1 MISILD
7 GGSKYC
13 FYWRGE
19 KPPPAEPEGHGEAR
33 SFLMQFSTESQ
44 ARFFLQNFQQSWDFR
59 RLTASDPLAD
69 PVRWSPDQVLSY
81 LARQMSTGRL
91 LVERRWRQFS
101 SMPPTPV
108 SRVIVPRKANT
119 PDKPPPVEPPT
130 FPLQNDSGS
139 QAETLASAAENG
151 SPFCEECERAAREQ
165 AAATSMLASPSPQPP
180 VPAPAETSFP
190 ANHNA
195 AAQART
201 LTDASAAGVPFCEEC
216 EQARQQQAA

>member
-7 GGSKYC
+7 GASKYC

-19 KPPPAEPEGHGEAR
+19 KPPPAEPDGHGEPC
-33 SFLMQFSTESQ
+33 SFLMPFSTESQ
-44 ARFFLQNFQQSWDFR
+44 ARFFLQKFQQSWDFR
-59 RLTASDPLAD
+59 RLTTSDPLAD

-81 LARQMSTGRL
+81 LARQMATGRL

-101 SMPPTPV
+101 STPPTPV

-130 FPLQNDSGS
+130 FPPQNDSGS
-139 QAETLASAAENG
+139 QAESLASAAASG

-165 AAATSMLASPSPQPP
+165 AAASSTPTSLAP
-180 VPAPAETSFP
+180 VPPPAENSFP

-201 LTDASAAGVPFCEEC
+201 LTDAAAAGVPFCEEC